1 MLFSDVHAD
10 TMQEKRI
17 QQLINTARSFQS
29 LASQA
34 SLYIPISNVPSYQSA
49 TYLSMDTSSMWHT
62 SALQA
67 SAVESATLPSRLKT
81 TVNSSRTTLDDIEN
95 IFTSEAKRN
104 VLQLDFSVKDPDAE
118 EPSQLNGAGPSGHDS
133 RMANGNPEN
142 DHAPSEPAKLDIDL
156 FRVPPPTSGR
166 RSRIHTFAR
175 MDLLR
180 GNWPLDRDV
189 EDVENDLRIRPR
201 GQQAIIQQYASSQLL
216 PLPSSY
222 PSIFQF
228 PSHRSTEELAVHAAL
243 SSSTGV
249 AERIRYLAD
258 IVRRSVG
265 VEEREELRADLLTMA
280 EEYVE
285 GWEEGSSED
294 DE

>member
-1 MLFSDVHAD
+1 
-10 TMQEKRI
+10 
-17 QQLINTARSFQS
+17 
-29 LASQA
+29 
-34 SLYIPISNVPSYQSA
+34 
-49 TYLSMDTSSMWHT
+49 MWHT

-67 SAVESATLPSRLKT
+67 SAVESITLPSRLKST
-81 TVNSSRTTLDDIEN
+81 LDWSRTTLDDIES

-104 VLQLDFSVKDPDAE
+104 ILQLDFSVKDPDHE
-118 EPSQLNGAGPSGHDS
+118 EEQQMNGAGSSGHDS
-133 RMANGNPEN
+133 RMANGYLDADDSP
-142 DHAPSEPAKLDIDL
+142 DEPQHLDIDL
-156 FRVPPPTSGR
+156 FRVPPPAPGR
-166 RSRIHTFAR
+166 RRRIHTFAR

-189 EDVENDLRIRPR
+189 GDREHEFRSRPR
-201 GQQAIIQQYASSQLL
+201 GQQALVQQYTSSQLL
-216 PLPSSY
+216 PLTSSY

-228 PSHRSTEELAVHAAL
+228 PSHRSTGELAVHAAL

-265 VEEREELRADLLTMA
+265 VEEREGLRADLLTTA

-285 GWEEGSSED
+285 GWEEGSSEED
-294 DE
+294 D